1 MNWGIHDRRGWM
13 AVVLL
18 LCAYPFSAQNTGQI
32 TLELRNKPLPAV
44 LKLIEKAGEKH
55 IIFSYNETE
64 TYHVTA
70 SIHQRNESEAL
81 SIVLKSTPF
90 IYKERENYFVIQ
102 KGSID
107 KRLITIRGSV
117 IDENN
122 EPLVCAN
129 VLLLDKAD
137 SAFVNG
143 VVTNQDGSFRIPGE
157 EGRDYLLKT
166 SYIGYQTKIQPCG
179 AMNKVCL
186 FSDTQLMKEVVISV
200 DHPLIVH
207 KDNGLL
213 ANVVG
218 TPLAK
223 MGSAAEMISHL
234 PFVTGGVGEYM
245 VLGHGVPVIY
255 INGRKIR
262 DQGELERLRADDIL
276 SAEVITTPGVEYGS
290 DVSSV
295 IRIKGG
301 ATSFHKAVYFSG
313 EVGFNY
319 ELDDKN
325 SLGARYMPGA
335 NVGSVNRTNLGNN
348 FVYKDGEKIEEISSL
363 QHAHTYP
370 TWTHSVNGY
379 YNGVFGQWNV
389 DFNADYL
396 LGKNNSTNEVF
407 NNDDKAAQSE
417 NEVRNYLYAMRMVVK
432 RSFRKGTLSF
442 GTEETFTNRH
452 DVFVQSGFSDNAD
465 DHIKQSIYSVFADYS
480 LHLDKFNVAVGLR
493 YEHQKTDYYE
503 YGVHQDE
510 QSPVYND
517 IVPVALVGYEDK
529 GWHASL
535 SYRLIRN
542 NPDYHMLSSSITY
555 SSKYM
560 YRSGDPLLVPQ
571 KHHVF
576 ILDAGSRWAF
586 VNLFFDRTLD
596 LYTRFLKP
604 YNDETHPGVLLFTM
618 ASIPTTDTYGMN
630 LNVSP
635 KIGCWQ
641 PQLNGG
647 MYFYDADVRSLG
659 ITRHWNEP
667 QFYFELDNSFT
678 FPDGWF
684 LNVNG
689 NISTAAKQSYSLIH
703 REGTVNARL
712 SKSFLEDALMITLT
726 ADDIFHTRYHYMDGY
741 GVRSHILT
749 RSYNDNQRFGIQISY
764 KFNATKSKYKGTG
777 AGQSE
782 KQRL

>member
-1 MNWGIHDRRGWM
+1 M
-13 AVVLL
+13 VLL

-102 KGSID
+102 KGNID

-295 IRIKGG
+295 IRIRTIRRRGQGISSGFRGVFSQGHDYNASENLYLNYRTGGLDLFVKGDLKHG
-301 ATSFHKAVYFSG
+301 NYYQESILNQETDASSRWEVKGEATSFHKAVYFSG

-560 YRSGDPLLVPQ
+560 YRSRRSPT
-571 KHHVF
+571 
-576 ILDAGSRWAF
+576 GS
-586 VNLFFDRTLD
+586 TKTPC
-596 LYTRFLKP
+596 LY
-604 YNDETHPGVLLFTM
+604 
-618 ASIPTTDTYGMN
+618 
-630 LNVSP
+630 
-635 KIGCWQ
+635 IGCRIKM
-641 PQLNGG
+641 GICK
-647 MYFYDADVRSLG
+647 SL
-659 ITRHWNEP
+659 
-667 QFYFELDNSFT
+667 F
-678 FPDGWF
+678 
-684 LNVNG
+684 
-689 NISTAAKQSYSLIH
+689 
-703 REGTVNARL
+703 
-712 SKSFLEDALMITLT
+712 
-726 ADDIFHTRYHYMDGY
+726 
-741 GVRSHILT
+741 
-749 RSYNDNQRFGIQISY
+749 
-764 KFNATKSKYKGTG
+764 
-777 AGQSE
+777 
-782 KQRL
+782 